1 LGGRRSHFIGPSP
14 TLHPAIYLFI
24 YWHPR
29 WPLGWGLPVMANSV
43 SVVGE
48 SALPALE
55 WVQVPWPHLNQLL
68 SVQQW
73 MEFHFHSF
81 VAGWTNITWI
91 EYLCDITL
99 HLGNLHIDGWMDR
112 WMDGWM
118 EPHYDLVMVE
128 PTPSNLVW
136 LKSSFN
142 LVSYS
147 NLVTYLWKPSSH
159 PPPTTYLSHHKIN
172 CKVLLFL
179 SLLCYLLITSNKEG
193 KGSNPRL
200 KSSSTRGKGDWI
212 IWGLY

>member
-1 LGGRRSHFIGPSP
+1 
-14 TLHPAIYLFI
+14 
-24 YWHPR
+24 
-29 WPLGWGLPVMANSV
+29 
-43 SVVGE
+43 
-48 SALPALE
+48 
-55 WVQVPWPHLNQLL
+55 
-68 SVQQW
+68 
-73 MEFHFHSF
+73 
-81 VAGWTNITWI
+81 
-91 EYLCDITL
+91 
-99 HLGNLHIDGWMDR
+99 
-112 WMDGWM
+112 M

-172 CKVLLFL
+172 CKVSLFL

-200 KSSSTRGKGDWI
+200 KSSSTRGKGDWV
-212 IWGLY
+212 IWGLYKSYHWKSSLVWASFCCFMPYFCSILKIAHIGDEISRHHGTNLLLPFQNLILPIKLGWVLTNLLV